1 MKSGLIATLC
11 LTASL
16 VMSASTSAM
25 AETSGAILFNGMK
38 NDGGFNEQGVVGT
51 ERATGEVKI
60 AIRERVTADEA
71 ETEQTLRQF
80 ADRGVQHL
88 VTLGFAN
95 TDAVKKVAA
104 EYPDVKFTI
113 IDGFIPDMPNVR
125 SVLFAEQ
132 EAGFLAGYAAGLKSQ
147 SGKVGTIGGMDIPP
161 VRKFMCG
168 FAAGAK
174 AAKPDVTIAAE
185 YAGDTPL
192 AFRDVEG
199 GQRIAEGMLA
209 EGVDVIFAPAGRTA
223 EGVAQ
228 AAQTAGAFAIM
239 VDTNQN
245 GFIPGTILT
254 SATKRV
260 DEAVYTTWKAAA
272 DGSWEPGVVTMTLAE
287 NGVDWAVDEHNE
299 AIVSGIKAEVE
310 GAKAALANGTMT
322 IGAVSE
328 IAGCADVL

>member
-1 MKSGLIATLC
+1 MKNGMLAALF
-11 LTASL
+11 LTTSL
-16 VMSASTSAM
+16 VMSAAIAA

-38 NDGGFNEQGVVGT
+38 HDGGFNEQGVVGT

-60 AIRERVTADEA
+60 AIRERVTADA
-71 ETEQTLRQF
+71 SETEKTLRQF
-80 ADRGVQHL
+80 ADRGVGHL
-88 VTLGFAN
+88 ITLGFAN
-95 TDAVKKVAA
+95 TDPVKAVAA

-113 IDGFIPDMPNVR
+113 IDGYIPDMPNVR

-132 EAGFLAGYAAGLKSQ
+132 EAGFLAGYAAALKSE
-147 SGKVGTIGGMDIPP
+147 SGKLGTIGGMDIPP

-174 AAKPDVTIAAE
+174 AAKADVTIAAE

-199 GQRIAEGMLA
+199 GKKIAEGMLSD
-209 EGVDVIFAPAGRTA
+209 GVDVIFAPAGRTA

-228 AAQTAGAFAIM
+228 AAEAAGAYAIM

-272 DGSWEPGVVTMTLAE
+272 DGSWEPGVVTMTIAE

-299 AIVSGIKAEVE
+299 QVVADIKAQVD
-310 GAKAALANGTMT
+310 GAKAALASGELS
-322 IGAVSE
+322 IEPGDEV
-328 IAGCADVL
+328 AGCGEVL